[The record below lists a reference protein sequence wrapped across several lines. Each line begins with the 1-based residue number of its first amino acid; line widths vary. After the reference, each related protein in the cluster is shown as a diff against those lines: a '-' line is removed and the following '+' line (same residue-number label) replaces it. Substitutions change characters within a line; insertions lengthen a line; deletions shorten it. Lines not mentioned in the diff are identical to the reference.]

1 MLHRHKSR
9 PRLYGDRRGITMLKK
24 YIVERIHWILLFF
37 FIQLLFLFIVWI
49 DHSIPFRSVFYIVFL
64 SFLVFLLFFIV
75 RYQKETKFY
84 QQLEERVDD
93 LDMSSFPAPESPFEK
108 MVEHHLTSQTKRLK
122 QQASHNRLLLE
133 QEKDELLAWIHEV
146 KTPLTAMHLIIERLE
161 DEKIKADL
169 TYEWLRIHLLLDQQL
184 HQKRIPFMEND
195 LYIEPVCVE
204 TVVVKE
210 IQTLRTWCMRKGI
223 GFDLDFA
230 STTVLSDAKWLAFIL
245 RQLLTNAVKY
255 SESADITIRSKE
267 KNGQTVLTIQD
278 FGRGIDAKDIPRIFE
293 KGFTSTTTHQDN
305 AATGMGLYL
314 TKKVVTA
321 LLIDIHVQSSLG
333 KGTIFTLTFPKQND
347 FTEITSM

>member
-1 MLHRHKSR
+1 
-9 PRLYGDRRGITMLKK
+9 MLKK
-24 YIVERIHWILLFF
+24 YLLERMHWIFF
-37 FIQLLFLFIVWI
+37 FLFIQLLFLFIVWI
-49 DHSIPFRSVFYIVFL
+49 DDSIPFRSVFYIVFL
-64 SFLVFLLFFIV
+64 SLLAFLLFFTV

-84 QQLEERVDD
+84 KQLEERVDD
-93 LDMSSFPAPESPFEK
+93 LDVNSFPVPESPFENI
-108 MVEHHLTSQTKRLK
+108 VEQHLTSQTNRLK
-122 QQASHNRLLLE
+122 QLASHNRLLLE
-133 QEKDELLAWIHEV
+133 QEKDDLLAWIHEV
-146 KTPLTAMHLIIERLE
+146 KTPLTAMHLIIERME

-195 LYIEPVCVE
+195 LYFELVCVK
-204 TVVVKE
+204 TVIIKE
-210 IQTLRTWCMRKGI
+210 IQTLRTWCLRKGI

-230 STTVLSDAKWLAFIL
+230 VTNVLSDAKWLSFII

-255 SESADITIRSKE
+255 SESSTIIIRSEE

-314 TKKVVTA
+314 TKKVATS
-321 LLIDIHVQSSLG
+321 LLIHLHVQSVLG
-333 KGTIFTLTFPKQND
+333 KGTTFTLTFPKQND
-347 FTEITSM
+347 FVDITSM

>member
-1 MLHRHKSR
+1 
-9 PRLYGDRRGITMLKK
+9 MLKK

-37 FIQLLFLFIVWI
+37 FIQLLFLLIVWI
-49 DHSIPFRSVFYIVFL
+49 DHSIPFHSVFYIIFL
-64 SFLVFLLFFIV
+64 SLLVFVLFFAF

-84 QQLEERVDD
+84 KQLGERMDD
-93 LDMSSFPAPESPFEK
+93 LDTSSFPVPESPFEK
-108 MVEHHLTSQTKRLK
+108 IVENHLTSQTDQLKR
-122 QQASHNRLLLE
+122 QASHNWLLLE
-133 QEKDELLAWIHEV
+133 QEKDDLLTWIHEV
-146 KTPLTAMHLIIERLE
+146 KTPLTAMYLIIERLE

-204 TVVVKE
+204 MVVVKE

-223 GFDLDFA
+223 GFDLDFT
-230 STTVLSDAKWLAFIL
+230 STTVLSDAKWLAFII

-255 SESADITIRSKE
+255 SESSDITIRSKE